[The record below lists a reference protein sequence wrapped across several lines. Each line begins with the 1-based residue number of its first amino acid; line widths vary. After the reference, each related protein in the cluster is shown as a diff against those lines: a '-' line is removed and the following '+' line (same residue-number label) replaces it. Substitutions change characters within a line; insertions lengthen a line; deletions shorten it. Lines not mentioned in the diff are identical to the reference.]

1 MTNLIKETLQAEVAS
16 LQAQLDL
23 IEKQAE
29 RLKETLAT
37 YQSLLEEKDEVEI
50 ELVYEEE
57 ESPVEVKNEELPE
70 EPAVETPYIA
80 SPEEIVEEEE
90 EVEIELVYDETED
103 EDVPVEEPV
112 LEVLE
117 DSVASEETPATEEAE
132 EPAEAEEE
140 ENLPD
145 VEPEEEEEESI
156 EEEVEEEPSKDLQSS
171 PTGGNGKGASNL
183 LPPISDIRK
192 AISLGD
198 RFLFQRELFANN
210 GELMHKTIDK
220 LNTLS
225 SLEDALA
232 YIYKNFDWNTESQ
245 AYELFINILKRRW
258 Q

>member
-23 IEKQAE
+23 IEQQAE

-37 YQSLLEEKDEVEI
+37 YQSLLAEEDEVEI
-50 ELVYEEE
+50 ELVYDEE
-57 ESPVEVKNEELPE
+57 ESPVEVPNEELLE
-70 EPAVETPYIA
+70 EPAVETPDIA

-103 EDVPVEEPV
+103 EELPVEEPV
-112 LEVLE
+112 LEALEDLE
-117 DSVASEETPATEEAE
+117 DSVVPEETSAT
-132 EPAEAEEE
+132 
-140 ENLPD
+140 
-145 VEPEEEEEESI
+145 EEEEEDEI
-156 EEEVEEEPSKDLQSS
+156 EEKPVVPATPEEPLS
-171 PTGGNGKGASNL
+171 PPAGGLGGGF
-183 LPPISDIRK
+183 PISDIRK

-225 SLEDALA
+225 SLEDALT
-232 YIYKNFDWNTESQ
+232 YIRKNFDWNTESQ

-258 Q
+258 